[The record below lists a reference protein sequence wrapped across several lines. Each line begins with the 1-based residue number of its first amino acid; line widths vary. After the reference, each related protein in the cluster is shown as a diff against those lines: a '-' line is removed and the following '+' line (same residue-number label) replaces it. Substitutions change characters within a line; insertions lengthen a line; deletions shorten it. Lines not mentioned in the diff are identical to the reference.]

1 MPDQLFESKAAQVV
15 LQSYLKAKEMEEK
28 SRKVKAGERL
38 AIYHDDWESILEDIL
53 RSQFHPDNYKKI
65 RLLKNTSQNILRKVV
80 DDVSV
85 VYKVAPAR
93 DYGDNTVMDEIYG
106 YLDIDEFMRQVNQ
119 YGWLCKDLL
128 IRAGWDADLERVTLE
143 INTPANTS
151 IIQRDNYPQ
160 QAAAV
165 YYEIEYID
173 DQFKVEK
180 RYIFWSDFEHFV
192 FTEKEIS
199 KGGGVTFL
207 AEAPAEDNPD
217 MENPY
222 GKLPFVV
229 LHMKPLPGMFWNTS
243 SGSDLI
249 QSTTTTGFKRTMID
263 YLFKHASF
271 KQPVIT
277 ADDADKIPKDLLMDP
292 LTAWGLTGNATA
304 TLLDFQAAFDVLDR
318 KIQSDIN
325 STLATYGLSVDMFT
339 VSPNEASGKALQV
352 KNRGLQEIRE
362 AQLPTFRRVERELF
376 ELIRLVYNTYN
387 AVKIPETLEFKIDFA
402 ELETYQDPMDERKQ
416 ALDDVKNGIISP
428 GQYYMQFN
436 PDITDE
442 VEAEKAMTANL
453 LKYKNMKNQGFSF
466 DQFISQGQDPTDK
479 NAMAD
484 LMDRKQRPDNAK

>member
-1 MPDQLFESKAAQVV
+1 MV
-15 LQSYLKAKEMEEK
+15 LQSYLKAKAMEEQ
-28 SRKVKAGERL
+28 SRKAVANDRL
-38 AIYHDDWESILEDIL
+38 AIYHDDWDGILETIL
-53 RSQFHPDNYKKI
+53 SSQFHPTNYSKI

-85 VYKVAPAR
+85 VYKVAPTR
-93 DYGDNTVMDEIYG
+93 DYGENPVMDEIYG
-106 YLDIDEFMRQVNQ
+106 YLDIDEFMKQVNQ
-119 YGWLCKDLL
+119 YAFLCKDLL
-128 IRAGWDADLERVTLE
+128 LRVGWDAELKKITLD

-192 FTEKEIS
+192 FVEKEIS

-207 AEAPAEDNPD
+207 AEAPAEDNPN

-243 SGSDLI
+243 SGNDLV
-249 QSTTTTGFKRTMID
+249 QCTTTTGFKRTMVD

-304 TLLDFQAAFDVLDR
+304 TLLDFSAAFDELDR

-325 STLATYGLSVDMFT
+325 SVLATYGLSVDMFT
-339 VSPNEASGKALQV
+339 ISPNEASGKALQV

-362 AQLPTFRRVERELF
+362 AQLPVFRRVEQELF
-376 ELIRLVYNTYN
+376 ELIKLVYNTYN
-387 AVKIPETLEFKIDFA
+387 KNGIPKELEFKIDFA
-402 ELETYQDPMDERKQ
+402 ELEAYQDPMEERKQ
-416 ALDDVKNGIISP
+416 AQWDVEKGIMSP
-428 GQYYMQFN
+428 AQFYMAFN

-442 VEAEKAMTANL
+442 AEAEKKLSENL
-453 LKYKNMKNQGFSF
+453 AKYKEMKNQGFSF
-466 DQFISQGQDPTDK
+466 DQFTNTD
-479 NAMAD
+479 NVE
-484 LMDRKQRPDNAK
+484 

>member
-1 MPDQLFESKAAQVV
+1 MPDQLFESRAAQIV
-15 LQSYLKAKEMEEK
+15 LRSYLQAKAMEER
-28 SRKVKAGERL
+28 SRKTKANERL
-38 AIYHDDWESILEDIL
+38 AIYHDDWESILETIL
-53 RSQFHPDNYKKI
+53 QGQFHPDNYKKI

-85 VYKVAPAR
+85 VYKVVPAR
-93 DYGDNTVMDEIYG
+93 DYGDNEIMDEIYG
-106 YLDIDEFMRQVNQ
+106 YLDIDEFMKQVNQ
-119 YGWLCKDLL
+119 YSFLCKDLL
-128 IRAGWDADLERVTLE
+128 IRVGWDADLKKVTLD

-180 RYIFWSDFEHFV
+180 KYIFWSDFEHFV

-199 KGGGVTFL
+199 KGMTFF

-304 TLLDFQAAFDVLDR
+304 TLLDFTAAFTELGS

-325 STLATYGLSVDMFT
+325 ATLTTYGLSVDMFT
-339 VSPNEASGKALQV
+339 ISPNEASGKALQV

-376 ELIRLVYNTYN
+376 EMIRLVYNTYN
-387 AVKIPETLEFKIDFA
+387 PGAIPETLEFKIDFA
-402 ELETYQDPMDERKQ
+402 ELETYQDPMEERKQ
-416 ALDDVKNGIISP
+416 AQWDVEKGIISP
-428 GQYYMQFN
+428 AQFYMAFN

-442 VEAEKAMTANL
+442 ADAEKAMSENL
-453 LKYKNMKNQGFSF
+453 AKYKKMKNQGFSF
-466 DQFISQGQDPTDK
+466 DNFLNQD
-479 NAMAD
+479 N
-484 LMDRKQRPDNAK
+484 QNQEPDAE